1 MRSTD
6 WNYKPIDPGEEYYK
20 VVCDYVKITKDS
32 LIEFI
37 EEHYFN
43 EEDLKEI
50 MEALNPGISK
60 KEGWEIIER

>member
-6 WNYKPIDPGEEYYK
+6 WDYGPIDPNEEYYK
-20 VVCDYVKITKDS
+20 VVSDYVKITKDS

-43 EEDLKEI
+43 EGDLKEI

-60 KEGWEIIER
+60 KEGWEIIEK